1 MNAIKVRRPVDRE
14 KNITRISFVNDDLSN
29 LAIPRPFGSDTRSL
43 GQAIRKTRRGSS
55 LLETITE
62 VVDVQ
67 SGILARMRE
76 LASQSAS
83 GIIDNVEQ
91 SIRPQFLALQEELSV
106 TQDLLMRSVK
116 ILSVA
121 VENLSAADS
130 TIHEIN
136 FTEKVAALTQNRLHS
151 TASVAKKE

>member
-1 MNAIKVRRPVDRE
+1 
-14 KNITRISFVNDDLSN
+14 
-29 LAIPRPFGSDTRSL
+29 
-43 GQAIRKTRRGSS
+43 
-55 LLETITE
+55 
-62 VVDVQ
+62 VDVQ

-91 SIRPQFLALQEELSV
+91 SIKPKFSALQEELSV
-106 TQDLLMRSVK
+106 TQDLLIKSVK
-116 ILSVA
+116 TLNVT

-130 TIHEIN
+130 TAREIN